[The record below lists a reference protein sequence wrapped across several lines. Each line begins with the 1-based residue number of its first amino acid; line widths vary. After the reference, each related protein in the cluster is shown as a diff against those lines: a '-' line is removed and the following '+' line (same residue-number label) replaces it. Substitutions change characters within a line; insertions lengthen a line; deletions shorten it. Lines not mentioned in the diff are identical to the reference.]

1 MITWVAAGRAAK
13 IAMVGFTALVLLY
26 LVMPTFVIVPM
37 SFSDKLYLS
46 FPPPEWSFRWY
57 EAMADRVDYPQA
69 LWNSIKIGLPVAL
82 FATTFGTLAAL
93 GVVRGRFLGARP
105 MSALVIA
112 PLMLP
117 QIILAIGLYPV
128 MAKLGLAG
136 TYAGVVIG
144 HTVICIPLVFIT
156 VAASLKGYHPA
167 YEYAAMTL
175 GAGWWRT
182 FWFVTFPMIRVGV
195 VVGAI
200 LSFTFSFDEL
210 IISLFLTSP
219 ETRTLPRLLWE
230 DLRQYVT
237 PIIAA
242 ATTLVLCIS
251 FALFGALAIVQ
262 RRMSRE
268 QTP

>member
-1 MITWVAAGRAAK
+1 MIAWTTAARTAK
-13 IAMVGFTALVLLY
+13 IAMIGFTALVLLY
-26 LVMPTFVIVPM
+26 LIMPTFVVVPM
-37 SFSDKLYLS
+37 SFSSKLYLS
-46 FPPPEWSFRWY
+46 FPPPGWSLRWY
-57 EAMADRVDYPQA
+57 EAMAERADYPQA
-69 LWNSIKIGLPVAL
+69 LWNSIKIGVPVAL
-82 FATTFGTLAAL
+82 LATVFGTSAAL
-93 GVVRGRFLGARP
+93 GVVRGRFFGARP

-136 TYAGVVIG
+136 TYLGVVLG

-175 GAGWWRT
+175 GAGWWST
-182 FWFVTFPMIRVGV
+182 FRFVTFPMIRVGV
-195 VVGAI
+195 IVGAI

-219 ETRTLPRLLWE
+219 GTRTLPRLLWE

-251 FALFGALAIVQ
+251 FALFGALAMIQ
-262 RRMSRE
+262 RRTRRD
-268 QTP
+268 PAP

>member
-1 MITWVAAGRAAK
+1 LIAWTAWGRIAKVAMI
-13 IAMVGFTALVLLY
+13 GFAALVLLY

-37 SFSDKLYLS
+37 SFSEKLYLS
-46 FPPPEWSFRWY
+46 FPPPGWSFRWY
-57 EAMADRVDYPQA
+57 EAMAERADYPQA

-93 GVVRGRFLGARP
+93 GVVRGRFIGARP
-105 MSALVIA
+105 MSALVIS

-128 MAKLGLAG
+128 MAKIGLIG

-195 VVGAI
+195 IVGAI

-210 IISLFLTSP
+210 IIALFLTSP
-219 ETRTLPRLLWE
+219 GTRTLPRLLWE

-251 FALFGALAIVQ
+251 FALFAVLAVMQ
-262 RRMSRE
+262 RRLQRG
-268 QTP
+268 QIR